1 MDKMGE
7 CAAKTVMRKIGFEF
21 DDSYADDGTIKG
33 DRKPDLK
40 YADGR
45 YLEVTHTKHP
55 TLFSDSSE
63 YFSVCLDKKKEL
75 QSKYSESLKRF
86 FSNAY
91 PRSGRGRQ
99 QEADDKKVI
108 ASFLGLGE
116 NASEADLSA
125 IIYSKENIIDVIR
138 EKSEKHN
145 GKDIDLF
152 IFVTPEEF
160 EEVEFIV
167 RCNEMVIEEKYYDL
181 LWFVIKNSVFYRVFI
196 CELDFK
202 HPEIEPNQMFC
213 FCPKKMKTKEYD
225 LRE

>member
-1 MDKMGE
+1 MDKRGE
-7 CAAKTVMRKIGFEF
+7 LAAKMALEKIGYQF
-21 DDSYADDGTIKG
+21 DETYADDGSEKG

-45 YLEVTHTKHP
+45 FVEVTHTKHP
-55 TLFSDSSE
+55 TLFAESSE
-63 YFSVCLDKKKEL
+63 YFAVSFTKRKEL
-75 QSKYSESLKRF
+75 QMKYSESLKRF
-86 FSNAY
+86 FSDDY

-99 QEADDKKVI
+99 LESDDKKVI

-116 NASEADLSA
+116 DASEADLSS
-125 IIYSKENIIDVIR
+125 IIYSKDNIIEVIR
-138 EKSEKHN
+138 EKSEKHK

-152 IFVTPEEF
+152 IFVTPEEY
-160 EEVEFIV
+160 EEVEFIA

-181 LWFVIKNSVFYRVFI
+181 LWFVIKNSAFYRVFI
-196 CELDFK
+196 CKLDFK
-202 HPEIEPNQMFC
+202 DPDAVPERMFC